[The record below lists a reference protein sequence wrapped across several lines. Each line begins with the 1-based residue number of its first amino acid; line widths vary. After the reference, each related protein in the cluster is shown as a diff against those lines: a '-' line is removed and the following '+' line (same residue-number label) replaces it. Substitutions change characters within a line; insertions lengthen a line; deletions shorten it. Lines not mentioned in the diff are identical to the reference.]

1 MAFDASLGPETSQ
14 EAVFETVRPL
24 VNDFLRGVNS
34 TVFVY
39 GMTGA
44 GKTFTML
51 GPNGRVSLE
60 PFDLSYQSLDHARTV
75 DPLDGIVP
83 RAIRDV
89 FAHVE
94 DCALDDEVSTTL
106 SVTFMEIY
114 NERIYD
120 LLGSEQ
126 ESRATGLGLS
136 IHQDKARGVFVQ
148 DLSEVTVDSETEVFC
163 LLARGLE
170 SRSVAG
176 TVANDYSSRS
186 HTIFQMTLETRRGGK
201 VVQSKLNLVDLAGSE
216 KWKTYGA
223 SGVAK
228 RQNLNQK
235 QIAELTSINQSL
247 STLGNC
253 IAAVQSGR
261 THVPFRES
269 SLTRLLHDSIG
280 GNTRTM
286 FIINLSPSHLS
297 LEDTLSAL
305 KFAQR
310 AKQVT
315 VRPEV
320 NHATDKHTVVQAQ
333 EQEIARLR
341 KLLEEERSREPQ
353 LLHDAEQRE
362 AAAED
367 LLAAREALV
376 AVNARLVREQAERA
390 RVTSIFEKSMAV
402 LTHHIDLATKDPN
415 SDMRVLLSEIEMLR
429 ANNKGLADRLAAAE
443 AVQGDA
449 ERLARHERFLCS
461 IKVRTNGTREDMD
474 AADKIRLLEQALAN
488 ARNEL
493 HAARTRH
500 ADEMLALQ
508 TRAAAGC
515 EAGKRPRDCKSTTTS
530 LEDTEDPMAE
540 TLDLPGCGTPPRRQ
554 GLERTAE
561 PAPVTPPSMATAT
574 MAMVAAAT
582 PGVSKD
588 VSKTPFT
595 GRRTRWAEH
604 IQARLLAE
612 EAEQQKRDEDEQR
625 GAAVEAAANLT
636 VRGASNE
643 LTSAL
648 RRLAAGKENKPVAK
662 ENRPAERRA
671 PASKQSLA
679 TPRARAEA
687 RTRARAAAS
696 TARTP
701 AAKRKGTTLALPE
714 RSLFSNPLLL
724 SAKKRRR

>member
-353 LLHDAEQRE
+353 QLHDAEQQE

-402 LTHHIDLATKDPN
+402 LTHHIDLATKEGPKQRHARAAVRN
-415 SDMRVLLSEIEMLR
+415 RNAARQQQGPRRSPGRRRGRPGRRGALGPPRAIPLLH
-429 ANNKGLADRLAAAE
+429 
-443 AVQGDA
+443 QGP
-449 ERLARHERFLCS
+449 HERHARGHGRGRQDS
-461 IKVRTNGTREDMD
+461 PARAGPGQRAQRAARGT
-474 AADKIRLLEQALAN
+474 
-488 ARNEL
+488 
-493 HAARTRH
+493 HAARGRD
-500 ADEMLALQ
+500 AGASDARGRRLRSGQ
-508 TRAAAGC
+508 AAA
-515 EAGKRPRDCKSTTTS
+515 
-530 LEDTEDPMAE
+530 
-540 TLDLPGCGTPPRRQ
+540 
-554 GLERTAE
+554 
-561 PAPVTPPSMATAT
+561 
-574 MAMVAAAT
+574 
-582 PGVSKD
+582 
-588 VSKTPFT
+588 
-595 GRRTRWAEH
+595 
-604 IQARLLAE
+604 
-612 EAEQQKRDEDEQR
+612 
-625 GAAVEAAANLT
+625 
-636 VRGASNE
+636 
-643 LTSAL
+643 
-648 RRLAAGKENKPVAK
+648 
-662 ENRPAERRA
+662 
-671 PASKQSLA
+671 
-679 TPRARAEA
+679 
-687 RTRARAAAS
+687 
-696 TARTP
+696 
-701 AAKRKGTTLALPE
+701 
-714 RSLFSNPLLL
+714 
-724 SAKKRRR
+724 